1 LNFDAEIVNNL
12 DDLHWM
18 QLALQE
24 ADAAALAGE
33 VPVGAVVVKNG
44 VVVAT
49 GRNQSIATQDPT
61 AHAEVVALRA
71 AAQALGNYRLEGCSL
86 YVTLEPCIMCCGAM
100 LHARLEKV
108 VFGARD
114 PRTGAAGSL
123 LNVFTY
129 PTLNHQTRLIGGVLE
144 EASAQRLRA
153 FFKPRR
159 INPQPLREDAL
170 RTPNARFE
178 NLPKWP
184 WSARYINDLPSL
196 QGLRMHYLDEG
207 PRDAPAW
214 LCLHDAFNWSYFY
227 REVLPVLLAA
237 GQRVIVPDLP
247 GFGRSDKLKRQVP
260 HALTWFQQILSE
272 LLEVLS
278 PQHLHVMGHG
288 FGGLLALTLAAR
300 QSTPVQAL
308 MLVDPDWVGDVPPRM
323 KNEKEWKAAALL
335 PGVPDVQRHWKNHL
349 VKLPDFWRLA
359 SEAPYPD
366 PGYWAAP
373 RSVHKLVLGAQTDPC
388 AALLGE
394 TFEFMTHAW
403 QGQGMVALSLQ
414 RARDNSEARNR
425 FLSMIGADHPVWV
438 MPDMPLALPTYGAQI
453 AQRALSLRSQHKP
466 LIAL

>member
-1 LNFDAEIVNNL
+1 MN
-12 DDLHWM
+12 
-18 QLALQE
+18 LALQE

-144 EASAQRLRA
+144 AESAQRLRA

-159 INPQPLREDAL
+159 INHQPLREDAL
-170 RTPNARFE
+170 RTADGRFE

-184 WSARYINDLPSL
+184 WAAHYVNDLPSL
-196 QGLRMHYLDEG
+196 QGLRMHHLDEG
-207 PRDAPAW
+207 PRDAPTW
-214 LCLHDAFNWSYFY
+214 LCLHDAFNWAYFY
-227 REVLPVLLAA
+227 REVVPVLLAA
-237 GQRVIVPDLP
+237 GQRVIVVDLP
-247 GFGRSDKLKRQVP
+247 GFGRSDKPKRQVP
-260 HALTWFQQILSE
+260 HALPWFGQVLSE
-272 LLEVLS
+272 LLERLA
-278 PQHLHVMGHG
+278 PRQLQLMGHG

-300 QSTPVQAL
+300 PSVGAEGIVL
-308 MLVDPDWVGDVPPRM
+308 IDPDWVGDVTTGARG
-323 KNEKEWKAAALL
+323 EKEWKPSALL
-335 PGVPDVQRHWKNHL
+335 PDVPDVQRHWKNHL
-349 VKLPDFWRLA
+349 ASLPDFWRLA
-359 SEAPYPD
+359 AEAPYPD

-373 RSVHKLVLGAQTDPC
+373 RSVHKLVLGAQVD
-388 AALLGE
+388 ASADVLAQ
-394 TFEFMTHAW
+394 TFDFMTHTW
-403 QGQGMVALSLQ
+403 QGQGMVALSLH
-414 RARDNSEARNR
+414 RAQDSSEARDR
-425 FLSMIGADHPVWV
+425 FLTMVGAAHPVWV
-438 MPDMPLALPTYGAQI
+438 MPDVPHVLPTYGAQI
-453 AQRALSLRSQHKP
+453 AQRALTLQQ
-466 LIAL
+466 A